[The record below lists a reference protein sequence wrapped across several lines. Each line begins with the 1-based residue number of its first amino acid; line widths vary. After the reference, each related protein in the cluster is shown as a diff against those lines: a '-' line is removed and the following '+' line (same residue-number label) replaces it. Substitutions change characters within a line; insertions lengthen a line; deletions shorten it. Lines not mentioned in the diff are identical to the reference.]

1 MAIPRVERRAPPRS
15 FGTAVPGFSSK
26 TLILPGIWG
35 RGGIF
40 RLSQLAGF
48 SNEPEM
54 LDRESVE
61 AARRAVELDPT
72 DADAHAVL
80 GEGLGDVGE
89 AAEAEAALDLAV
101 TLNPSSAD
109 ILARYAGWAPLFGK
123 PEHGAEA
130 ADRARLLNPSWPE
143 LVQHVSVP
151 RLFLRRPLCGSSG
164 CNRAQVR

>member
-1 MAIPRVERRAPPRS
+1 
-15 FGTAVPGFSSK
+15 
-26 TLILPGIWG
+26 
-35 RGGIF
+35 
-40 RLSQLAGF
+40 
-48 SNEPEM
+48 M

-80 GEGLGDVGE
+80 GEGLGYVGE

-123 PEHGAEA
+123 PEHGAGADCWRCSSEPPALVTLSPTIDGLVRGALSDLPIRALYLRVVQPGRNYLVLVRVRCSARRLPTSALLA
-130 ADRARLLNPSWPE
+130 ADELRGSIVSAVASRYPTGYPST
-143 LVQHVSVP
+143 
-151 RLFLRRPLCGSSG
+151 
-164 CNRAQVR
+164 